1 MPAFAGDAINPNL
14 SKAKA
19 NERLRKYA
27 AGIIRG
33 ETEEASYCKAYGY
46 DINEVDLSKVK
57 AMCDRVNKLA
67 YVRDQIHQA
76 AAMVDSATLEKHGIS
91 AGEIL
96 KKLKNTALHAEKDSD
111 STAAAKV
118 LLSAIGADAPKQN
131 QSTHLTI
138 NVVKFGD
145 TNLVNGGSSPL
156 PQRGERYSTLQIHS
170 QAVSEAIVGRAGAGE
185 NENPPSKSPS

>member
-1 MPAFAGDAINPNL
+1 MPEFAGDAINPNL

-19 NERLRKYA
+19 NERLRKYC

-33 ETEEASYCKAYGY
+33 EKEEASYCKAYGY
-46 DINEVDLSKVK
+46 DINEVDVSKVK
-57 AMCDRVNKLA
+57 AMCDRLNKLA

-76 AAMVDSATLEKHGIS
+76 AAMVDSATLEKHGIN
-91 AGEIL
+91 AAEIL

-145 TNLVNGGSSPL
+145 THLVNGSSSPV
-156 PQRGERYSTLQIHS
+156 PQRGERYSTLQIHPTI
-170 QAVSEAIVGRAGAGE
+170 VSEAVVEGVGAGE
-185 NENPPSKSPS
+185 NANPSSKSST